1 MATIKDVAEKAGITV
16 TTVSR
21 VLNNRGYISTRTR
34 EKVYNVMRELD
45 YRPNEIARA
54 LAQKQTKFIGAIVPS
69 LLHPFFS
76 ACINYL
82 EKYAFRNGFKLLVC
96 NSQQNS
102 KKESDYIDMLKSNK
116 VSGIIL
122 CTRSGKIASRLDQFP
137 VVTIERSISDSI
149 PAVLCDNYR
158 GGVYAAELLLAQGC
172 KRPAIF
178 SGIPRIKLP
187 ADDRAKAFEDTCRKA
202 GVAPVVIAT
211 SEEQFKDFDYRKA
224 IDDMFN
230 GNKRF
235 DGIFATSDII
245 AAQLLQ
251 ACAARNISVPE
262 KLKIIGFDD
271 TDIASL
277 TSPPLTTI
285 HQPVEDMCRCALEII
300 IKKMKGET
308 IPAQTIFPVTLI
320 PRGSTF

>member
-1 MATIKDVAEKAGITV
+1 MATIKDVAERAGITV

-21 VLNNRGYISTRTR
+21 VLNNRGYISAQTR
-34 EKVYNVMRELD
+34 EKVYRVMSELD

-54 LAQKQTKFIGAIVPS
+54 LVQKQTKLIGAIVPS

-82 EKYAFRNGFKLLVC
+82 EKYAFSNGFKLLVC

-102 KKESDYIDMLKSNK
+102 EKESDYIDMLKSNK

-158 GGVYAAELLLAQGC
+158 GGVYAAELLLEQGC

-187 ADDRAKAFEDTCRKA
+187 ADRRAKAFEDTCRKS
-202 GVAPVVIAT
+202 GVVPVVIAT
-211 SEEQFKDFDYRKA
+211 SEEQFNDFDYHKA
-224 IDDMFN
+224 INKMFDADSL
-230 GNKRF
+230 F

-251 ACAARNISVPE
+251 ACTARNISVP
-262 KLKIIGFDD
+262 KDMKIIGFDD
-271 TDIASL
+271 IDIACL
-277 TSPPLTTI
+277 TNPPLTTV
-285 HQPVEDMCRCALEII
+285 HQPIEDMCRCAVEII

-308 IPAQTIFPVTLI
+308 VPPRTVFPVTLI
-320 PRGSTF
+320 RRASTF